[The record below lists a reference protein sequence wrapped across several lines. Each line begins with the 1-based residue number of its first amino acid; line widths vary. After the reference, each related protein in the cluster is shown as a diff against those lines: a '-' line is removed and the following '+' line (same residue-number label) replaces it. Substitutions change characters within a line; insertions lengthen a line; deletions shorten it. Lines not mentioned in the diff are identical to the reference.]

1 MKNLLIFVVALFA
14 ITLFIGCA
22 STIQYQIN
30 TPNSQVNADL
40 TLYNTEELNAA
51 TKQIG
56 TLITITDTSLS
67 APDRALQLM
76 YITNMKDRDV
86 QIIAPYGHGYYQ
98 GYAGSRQQN
107 LDMQIDAVN
116 RYNQERQKKQQK
128 E

>member
-1 MKNLLIFVVALFA
+1 MKNLLIFVFA
-14 ITLFIGCA
+14 FFTIALFIGCA

-56 TLITITDTSLS
+56 TLITISDTTLS

-76 YITNMKDRDV
+76 YITNMKDRDI
-86 QIIAPYGHGYYQ
+86 QILAPYGHYGYFGYKGSSQETKNMEIEAIIKYQ
-98 GYAGSRQQN
+98 QYK
-107 LDMQIDAVN
+107 
-116 RYNQERQKKQQK
+116 QKQK
-128 E
+128 